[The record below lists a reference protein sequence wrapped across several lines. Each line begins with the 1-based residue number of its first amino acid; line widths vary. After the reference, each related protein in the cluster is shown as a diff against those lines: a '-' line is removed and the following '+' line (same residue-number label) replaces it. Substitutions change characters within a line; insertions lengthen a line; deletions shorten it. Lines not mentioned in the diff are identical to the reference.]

1 MGAKKLEK
9 AEQQGLPEFFK
20 LVAKLNLS
28 NMMCIDGDGKINGRG
43 CLGRLLPYEAGL
55 LSEVSC
61 GLFFRVGFPS

>member
-43 CLGRLLPYEAGL
+43 CLGRLLPDEADQ
-55 LSEVSC
+55 
-61 GLFFRVGFPS
+61 R